1 MNGARYRF
9 LVFRR
14 GGKPTT
20 AAEAVLAKPLAG
32 QPLPLLLELA
42 KVVQRAYPGAGVRV
56 QDVRGKDNP
65 TLVHHGAAKRALW
78 HVTGTDGRALADLY
92 FGEVVTARAMGQVIA
107 TLTGRQVRVYENTRT
122 GSPPLSR
129 HVSFTAGRRM
139 PNPGPEPAV
148 GQVWP
153 RRGGGRVRVL
163 AVTATYVDVLN
174 LETGNR
180 ERIERLDFAATHR
193 APARSNPRRRMAYQ
207 GSAVNIFGRKE
218 WDRLTLN
225 EVTAVLKDIAE
236 IADNGEAGSPGDDGW
251 AAFELRRRIGG
262 PASLKSYAASLVSGN
277 RHLNPTFRVS
287 GTLRVRGAGK
297 RSRGVTRARKR
308 GAHSAPAPANV
319 VPMPKAPRAP
329 RARAAREFKPGD
341 RVTVP
346 YSGRASYFG
355 RAVKRTSET
364 GTVLTMVPAESGGE
378 PGVMVSVRRGKGV
391 EQHTFPLHAV
401 RRKPS
406 RIRQPLHVR
415 EANKIARLERKYA
428 GRDEAL
434 SEAIEK
440 AEAKRER
447 LYDQVGQLMPTAR
460 QMEHR
465 DLDRARAAY
474 GRALREID
482 VLHHVANKLAGPE
495 PWAVGNP
502 SRGKGAKSDRRHRRQ
517 AYGNRKLARIARARD
532 FSVRAGTFTRQPAK
546 LIHGM
551 QRRAARVAARAG
563 RTTNRRRPNPRPFG
577 ERDRAERMFETWHEF
592 GSKGVKRVR
601 VPSRTLPKYGVKLG
615 EIVTLDYVS
624 DKWEGKPV
632 TYTHDTKRPRPWL
645 VSDPDGQQLFIVGG
659 RMKPTAD
666 GLVN

>member
-14 GGKPTT
+14 GGKATT

-56 QDVRGKDNP
+56 QDVRGKTNP

-92 FGEVVTARAMGQVIA
+92 FGEIVTARAMGQVIA

-193 APARSNPRRRMAYQ
+193 APARSNP
-207 GSAVNIFGRKE
+207 
-218 WDRLTLN
+218 
-225 EVTAVLKDIAE
+225 
-236 IADNGEAGSPGDDGW
+236 
-251 AAFELRRRIGG
+251 
-262 PASLKSYAASLVSGN
+262 
-277 RHLNPTFRVS
+277 TFQ
-287 GTLRVRGAGK
+287 VRGSVTVRRAGK
-297 RSRGVTRARKR
+297 RARGVTRTRKR

-319 VPMPKAPRAP
+319 VPMPKRARAP
-329 RARAAREFKPGD
+329 RARALREFKPGD

-364 GTVLTMVPAESGGE
+364 GTVLTMVPAEGGAE

-415 EANKIARLERKYA
+415 EAKKIARLERKYA

-447 LYDQVGQLMPTAR
+447 LYDHVGQLMPTAR
-460 QMEHR
+460 QSEHR
-465 DLDRARAAY
+465 ELDRARAAY

-502 SRGKGAKSDRRHRRQ
+502 SRSPEARETRRYVRGKGVGTS
-517 AYGNRKLARIARARD
+517 RKLYRATRAGQHAKAGHYYERSEARAAA
-532 FSVRAGTFTRQPAK
+532 SAERARSS
-546 LIHGM
+546 
-551 QRRAARVAARAG
+551 

>member
-1 MNGARYRF
+1 MNGTRYRF
-9 LVFRR
+9 LVFRA
-14 GGKPTT
+14 GGKPSV
-20 AAEAVLAKPLAG
+20 AAEAVLARPLAG
-32 QPLPLLLELA
+32 QPLPLLLEFA

-56 QDVRGKDNP
+56 QDVRGKANP
-65 TLVHHGAAKRALW
+65 TLVHHGLARRALW

-92 FGEVVTARAMGQVIA
+92 FGETVTARAMAQVIA
-107 TLTGRQVRVYENTRT
+107 TLTGRQVRVYENTRMGT
-122 GSPPLSR
+122 PPLSR
-129 HVSFTAGRRM
+129 HVSFTAGRRVS
-139 PNPGPEPAV
+139 NPGPEPAF

-153 RRGGGRVRVL
+153 RRGGGRSRVL
-163 AVTATYVDVLN
+163 AVTPTHVDTLD
-174 LETGNR
+174 LDTGNR
-180 ERIERLDFAATHR
+180 ERIERVEFMATHR
-193 APARSNPRRRMAYQ
+193 APAKR
-207 GSAVNIFGRKE
+207 
-218 WDRLTLN
+218 
-225 EVTAVLKDIAE
+225 
-236 IADNGEAGSPGDDGW
+236 
-251 AAFELRRRIGG
+251 
-262 PASLKSYAASLVSGN
+262 
-277 RHLNPTFRVS
+277 NPTFRVS
-287 GTLRVRGAGK
+287 GTIRVRGAGK
-297 RSRGVTRARKR
+297 RARGVTRTRKR

-319 VPMPKAPRAP
+319 VPMPRAPRAP
-329 RARAAREFKPGD
+329 RARAPREFKPGD

-355 RAVKRTSET
+355 RAVKRTSESA
-364 GTVLTMVPAESGGE
+364 TVLTMVPAEAGGE

-415 EANKIARLERKYA
+415 EAKKIARLERKYT

-440 AEAKRER
+440 AEKRREQ
-447 LYDQVGQLMPTAR
+447 LYDQVGGLMHTAR
-460 QMEHR
+460 DQEHR
-465 DLDRARAAY
+465 ELDRARAAY

-482 VLHHVANKLAGPE
+482 VLHYVANKLAGPE

-502 SRGKGAKSDRRHRRQ
+502 SRSKR
-517 AYGNRKLARIARARD
+517 ARAKRKAD
-532 FSVRAGTFTRQPAK
+532 
-546 LIHGM
+546 
-551 QRRAARVAARAG
+551 RAAGGRRVYRTAVAARRASPEAFPG
-563 RTTNRRRPNPRPFG
+563 AFVRHQQAALSHGRRSRARASRTTNRRRHNPGADYTIVKAFPNATHDHPNPWAVLDFSGRVVQSAPSKDVAEDIVRVLRSRMAQQQANRRRPNPGSSG
-577 ERDRAERMFETWHEF
+577 ERARAERMFETWHEF
-592 GSKGVKRVR
+592 GSKAVKRVR
-601 VPSRTLPKYGVKLG
+601 VPSRTLPRYGVKLG

>member
-14 GGKPTT
+14 GGKATT

-56 QDVRGKDNP
+56 QDVRGKSNP

-78 HVTGTDGRALADLY
+78 HVTGTDGKPLADLY

-107 TLTGRQVRVYENTRT
+107 TLTGHQVRVYENTRM

-129 HVSFTAGRRM
+129 HVSFTAGRRVS
-139 PNPGPEPAV
+139 NPGPEPAF

-153 RRGGGRVRVL
+153 RRGGGRSRVL
-163 AVTATYVDVLN
+163 AVTPTHVDVLD

-180 ERIERLDFAATHR
+180 ERIERVEFMATHR
-193 APARSNPRRRMAYQ
+193 APAR
-207 GSAVNIFGRKE
+207 K
-218 WDRLTLN
+218 
-225 EVTAVLKDIAE
+225 
-236 IADNGEAGSPGDDGW
+236 
-251 AAFELRRRIGG
+251 
-262 PASLKSYAASLVSGN
+262 
-277 RHLNPTFRVS
+277 NPTFRVS
-287 GTLRVRGAGK
+287 GTIRVRGAGK
-297 RSRGVTRARKR
+297 RAQGVTRTRKR

-364 GTVLTMVPAESGGE
+364 GTVLTMVPAEGGAE

-415 EANKIARLERKYA
+415 EAKKIARLERKYA
-428 GRDEAL
+428 NRDEAL

-460 QMEHR
+460 QSEHR
-465 DLDRARAAY
+465 ELDRARAAY

-563 RTTNRRRPNPRPFG
+563 RTTNRRRRNPRPFG

-592 GSKGVKRVR
+592 GSKAIKRVR

-615 EIVTLDYVS
+615 EIVTLDYIS

>member
-1 MNGARYRF
+1 MNGSRYRF

-14 GGKPTT
+14 GGKATT

-56 QDVRGKDNP
+56 QDVRGKANP

-78 HVTGTDGRALADLY
+78 HVTGTDGKPLADLY
-92 FGEVVTARAMGQVIA
+92 FGEVVTARAMAQVIA
-107 TLTGRQVRVYENTRT
+107 TLTGHQVRVYENTRM

-129 HVSFTAGRRM
+129 HASFTAGRRM

-163 AVTATYVDVLN
+163 AVTATHVDVLN

-193 APARSNPRRRMAYQ
+193 APAKR
-207 GSAVNIFGRKE
+207 
-218 WDRLTLN
+218 
-225 EVTAVLKDIAE
+225 
-236 IADNGEAGSPGDDGW
+236 
-251 AAFELRRRIGG
+251 
-262 PASLKSYAASLVSGN
+262 
-277 RHLNPTFRVS
+277 NPTFRVS
-287 GTLRVRGAGK
+287 GTIRVRGAGK
-297 RSRGVTRARKR
+297 RARGVTRTRKR

-319 VPMPKAPRAP
+319 VPMPKAPRSP

-355 RAVKRTSET
+355 RAVKRTSES
-364 GTVLTMVPAESGGE
+364 GTVLTMVPAEGGGE

-391 EQHTFPLHAV
+391 EEHTFPLHAV

-406 RIRQPLHVR
+406 SIRQPLHVR
-415 EANKIARLERKYA
+415 EAKKIARLERKYT

-447 LYDQVGQLMPTAR
+447 LYDQVGKLMPTAR

-465 DLDRARAAY
+465 ELDRARAAY

-502 SRGKGAKSDRRHRRQ
+502 RRGAKAPPFLATSEAVGAALTDSRFVQTKLVSDTIGHVLYRKPGGGTYVAGWYYRRGFDPGAKRTNPPRS
-517 AYGNRKLARIARARD
+517 KRAR
-532 FSVRAGTFTRQPAK
+532 SSRSP
-546 LIHGM
+546 
-551 QRRAARVAARAG
+551 
-563 RTTNRRRPNPRPFG
+563 NRRRPNPRPFGG